1 MSIIMEFLK
10 SDEYTYVLLPLMIFL
25 LRIVDVSMGTLRII
39 FVSKGYKKLA
49 PLIGFFEI
57 LIWIFAVSRIM
68 ENLNN
73 WICYVA
79 YAGGFATGNLVGMIL
94 EERLAI
100 GHELIRVIT
109 KKEAIELINALK
121 DKGFGITSIK
131 ANGINGEVAVLYI
144 IINRKKID
152 EVLET
157 IKKYNP
163 QALYTVED
171 IRSVHKE
178 IFHGEVQQRRR
189 RFKSYVF

>member
-1 MSIIMEFLK
+1 MDFFV
-10 SDEYTYVLLPLMIFL
+10 SDGYTYIVLPLMIFF
-25 LRIVDVSMGTLRII
+25 LRIIDVSMGTLRII

-57 LIWIFAVSRIM
+57 LVWIFAVSRIM

-73 WICYVA
+73 WVCYVA
-79 YAGGFATGNLVGMIL
+79 YAGGFATGNFAGMIL
-94 EERLAI
+94 EEQLAI

-109 KKEAIELINALK
+109 RKEAVELINALK

-131 ANGINGEVAVLYI
+131 ANGIHGEVAVLYI

-152 EVLET
+152 EVLGI
-157 IKKYNP
+157 IKHHNP

-178 IFHGEVQQRRR
+178 IFHGEVQQKKRL
-189 RFKSYVF
+189 FKSYFL

>member
-1 MSIIMEFLK
+1 MKFLT
-10 SDEYTYVLLPLMIFL
+10 SEEYTYILLPLMIFS
-25 LRIVDVSMGTLRII
+25 LRIIDVSMGTLRII
-39 FVSKGYKKLA
+39 FVSKGFKKLA

-73 WICYVA
+73 WICYFA

-109 KKEAIELINALK
+109 KKEAVELTDALK

-144 IINRKKID
+144 IINRKKIN
-152 EVLET
+152 EVLAI
-157 IKKYNP
+157 IKQYNP
-163 QALYTVED
+163 QAIYTVED
-171 IRSVHKE
+171 LKSINRE
-178 IFHGEVQQRRR
+178 IFHGKTERRKR
-189 RFKSYVF
+189 LSKSYIV

>member
-1 MSIIMEFLK
+1 MDFLK
-10 SDEYTYVLLPLMIFL
+10 SDEYTYILLPLMIFL
-25 LRIVDVSMGTLRII
+25 LRIIDVSMGTLRII
-39 FVSKGYKKLA
+39 YVSKGHKRLA

-57 LIWIFAVSRIM
+57 LVWIFAITRIM
-68 ENLNN
+68 DNLNN
-73 WICYVA
+73 WVCYVA

-109 KKEAIELINALK
+109 KKEAVELINALK

-131 ANGINGEVAVLYI
+131 ANGINGEVAVLYV
-144 IINRKKID
+144 IINRKKIN
-152 EVLET
+152 EVLDT

-178 IFHGEVQQRRR
+178 IFHATQSTTQKQRRYSFNKR
-189 RFKSYVF
+189 